1 MKAKL
6 SPKTTLR
13 IAMQGKAV
21 TKVLTVFLCAFS
33 FALFALASTGY
44 TYSKKSITRGRSC
57 TIPPKHSGRRECM
70 PPFGGGGYL
79 PL

>member
-21 TKVLTVFLCAFS
+21 TKVLTVFLCA
-33 FALFALASTGY
+33 
-44 TYSKKSITRGRSC
+44 C
-57 TIPPKHSGRRECM
+57 KHGI
-70 PPFGGGGYL
+70 YL
-79 PL
+79 Q

>member
-44 TYSKKSITRGRSC
+44 NIRGDESVC
-57 TIPPKHSGRRECM
+57 L
-70 PPFGGGGYL
+70 PFGGGGYL